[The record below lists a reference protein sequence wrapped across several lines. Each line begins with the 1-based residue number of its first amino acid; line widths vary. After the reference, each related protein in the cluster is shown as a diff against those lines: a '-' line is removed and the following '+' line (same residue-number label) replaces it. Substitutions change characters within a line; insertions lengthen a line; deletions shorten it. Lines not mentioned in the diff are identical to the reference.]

1 MSELRIDLPLSS
13 ETTRQLQAGQK
24 VLLNG
29 TIYTARDAAHFRL
42 FKLLQEKK
50 SLPVELKDQIIYYVG
65 PTPATAGKPIG
76 SAGPTTSDRMDEFTP
91 LLLDHGLKGMIGK
104 GPRTAKVREAIVKNK
119 AVYFGAIG
127 GAGALLAQAI
137 ISAEIVAYPEL
148 GTEAIRKL
156 EVKNFPVI
164 VINDIYGHDLYAE
177 RQEVK

>member
-1 MSELRIDLPLSS
+1 MGEKIINLPLTPESIKGLK
-13 ETTRQLQAGQK
+13 TGDQ

-29 TIYTARDAAHFRL
+29 TIYTARDAAHL
-42 FKLLQEKK
+42 KLYKLLQGKK
-50 SLPVELKDQIIYYVG
+50 QLPIDINAQIFYYVG
-65 PTPATAGKPIG
+65 PTPTPAGKVIG

-91 LLLDHGLKGMIGK
+91 LLLENGLKGMIGK
-104 GPRTAKVREAIVKNK
+104 GPRTAKVRESIVKNK

-137 ISAEIVAYPEL
+137 ISAEVVAYPEL

-164 VINDIYGHDLYAE
+164 VINDLYGNDLYAE